1 MRSNLRA
8 GSLLLVAA
16 LACGAAFA
24 ACGDDG
30 YGTSDAT
37 RTPRST
43 TTTALT
49 PANGETAAPSSPGA
63 TAAAEAEV
71 QGIVGS
77 VNANDSTITISRLS
91 GAAVTRIAVSPTTRI
106 RQARGGTAR
115 LADIKPSDR
124 IIASGTV
131 EGSALRATEITIEAV
146 VPGAAPG
153 G

>member
-1 MRSNLRA
+1 MRSSLRA

-16 LACGAAFA
+16 LSCAAAFT

-30 YGTSDAT
+30 YGTNDAT
-37 RTPRST
+37 ATPRST
-43 TTTALT
+43 TTTAPT
-49 PANGETAAPSSPGA
+49 PATSETAAPSSPGA
-63 TAAAEAEV
+63 TATAEVEV

-77 VNANDSTITISRLS
+77 VNTNDSTITISRLS
-91 GAAVTRIAVSPTTRI
+91 GAPVTRIAIGPNTRI

-115 LADIKPSDR
+115 LADIKPSNR

-131 EGSALRATEITIEAV
+131 EGGALRATEITIEAV
-146 VPGAAPG
+146 VPGAGPG